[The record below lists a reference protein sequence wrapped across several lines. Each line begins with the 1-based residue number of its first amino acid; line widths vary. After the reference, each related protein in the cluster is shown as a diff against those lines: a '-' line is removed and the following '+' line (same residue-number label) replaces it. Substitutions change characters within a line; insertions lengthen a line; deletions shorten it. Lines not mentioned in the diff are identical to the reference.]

1 MKFRDLMQFDNFLFL
16 IDIKEF
22 GPLELEITL
31 EFMDSPNSK
40 EETITR
46 KIVFESYVA
55 FEVIAEHF
63 DRVDEKEIFSGKLIR
78 IYKESN
84 YLNYIRSITYAE
96 EIHPESP
103 LVHYQFVCEDHIINV
118 ISLEEKPHII
128 S

>member
-1 MKFRDLMQFDNFLFL
+1 MKFRDLMPFDNFLFL

-31 EFMDSPNSK
+31 EFMDSPSSK
-40 EETITR
+40 EKTITR
-46 KIVFESYVA
+46 KILFESYVA
-55 FEVIAEHF
+55 FEVIAEQF

-84 YLNYIRSITYAE
+84 YLNYIRSMTYAE